1 LFPSLWHDFIVSNLY
16 KNLMPGH
23 FALAFLVCPA
33 KIEKMLRLIYHQKQG
48 LKTVELK
55 FKVYLNILYIRV

>member
-1 LFPSLWHDFIVSNLY
+1 
-16 KNLMPGH
+16 MPGH
-23 FALAFLVCPA
+23 FDLAFLVCPA